1 MVLDARLAAALDEIS
16 TGFAVFDENLQ
27 LLFCNSRYPLIRGY
41 PIELCTPSVTLVEL
55 FRYNAARGD
64 YGNGEA
70 ELQVA
75 ERVAQIRCNADITV
89 DQALGDG
96 RILAASYRPLAAG
109 GLSHDVT
116 TMSPKCAALK

>member
-1 MVLDARLAAALDEIS
+1 M
-16 TGFAVFDENLQ
+16 
-27 LLFCNSRYPLIRGY
+27 
-41 PIELCTPSVTLVEL
+41 EL

-89 DQALGDG
+89 GQSLLGDG

-109 GLSHDVT
+109 GLITTYDDVT
-116 TMSPKCAALK
+116 EMRRTEVTLRRDQARYEQVTQCS